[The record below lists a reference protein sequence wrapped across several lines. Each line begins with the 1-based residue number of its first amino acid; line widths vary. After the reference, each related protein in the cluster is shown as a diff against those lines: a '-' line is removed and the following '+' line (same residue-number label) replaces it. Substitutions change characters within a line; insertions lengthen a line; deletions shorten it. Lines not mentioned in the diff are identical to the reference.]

1 MSVVEYLVVGAA
13 VTAALA
19 YLGRRLGRKFRS
31 RGCAGGCCPVSAP
44 KMRLAGR
51 GERASTLSL

>member
-31 RGCAGGCCPVSAP
+31 RGWY
-44 KMRLAGR
+44 
-51 GERASTLSL
+51 

>member
-19 YLGRRLGRKFRS
+19 YLGRCLARKFRS